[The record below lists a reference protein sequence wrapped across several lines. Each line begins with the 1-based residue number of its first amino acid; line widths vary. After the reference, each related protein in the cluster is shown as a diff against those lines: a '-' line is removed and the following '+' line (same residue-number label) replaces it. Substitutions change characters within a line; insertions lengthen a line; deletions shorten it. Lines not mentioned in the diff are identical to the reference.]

1 MFKAN
6 MLHFKITKDQDDREN
21 LYGVYSNGTGI
32 ATKLLAAAT
41 EQGEGWMSFTLCKI
55 VTNDL
60 LTDDL
65 IVL

>member
-6 MLHFKITKDQDDREN
+6 MVHFKITKDQDDREN

-41 EQGEGWMSFTLCKI
+41 EQGEGWMSFT
-55 VTNDL
+55 
-60 LTDDL
+60 
-65 IVL
+65 